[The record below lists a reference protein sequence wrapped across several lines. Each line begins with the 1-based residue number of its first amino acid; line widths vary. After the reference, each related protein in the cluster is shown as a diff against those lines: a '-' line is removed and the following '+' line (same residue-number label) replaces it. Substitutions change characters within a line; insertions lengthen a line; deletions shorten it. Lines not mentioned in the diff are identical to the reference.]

1 MKSLT
6 VFIPPTQQVILT
18 ECSICK
24 DFDPDDPE
32 AVRGA
37 QYITVNALWDTGC
50 SGVAI
55 SQRVIDTLGLV
66 GNGVT
71 DVHNAGETYQSQ
83 YYPIAVKLPNNTN
96 VHFLRATLAKT
107 HGFDILIGMQII
119 SKGDFAVTNYEGQMC
134 MTFRIPSIKRENF
147 VAENEK
153 YSKMFQIRAKKH
165 ILTCPCGSGK
175 LYKNCH
181 GKD

>member
-18 ECSICK
+18 ECGVCK

-32 AVRGA
+32 AVSGA
-37 QYITVNALWDTGC
+37 QYISVNALWDTGC

-55 SQRVIDTLGLV
+55 SQRVIDALGLV

-153 YSKMFQIRAKKH
+153 FSKMFHIWAKKH